1 MLRVTKIELE
11 FLITVWSIFHAK
23 WYSFYLKWFCITRS
37 CCFWSDEMWFCY
49 LAVIDAYDWGF
60 EWEEETK
67 SSRLI
72 PSGEWESRKEDR
84 QNLLCNTL
92 SAFLCLW
99 NSSSKIERVLLGKLD
114 EGMCWVILDR
124 PAASGLRNW
133 QKCIRAPAGS
143 GGAGGR
149 RERET
154 HWQTAGG
161 NETRH
166 SYHRARERKPK
177 IKSGKITFW
186 YTSSSSN

>member
-1 MLRVTKIELE
+1 MRCDFATWQWSTLTIGASSERRKQKAQDWFRRESERAKKKTDKI
-11 FLITVWSIFHAK
+11 
-23 WYSFYLKWFCITRS
+23 
-37 CCFWSDEMWFCY
+37 CFATHFPH
-49 LAVIDAYDWGF
+49 F
-60 EWEEETK
+60 
-67 SSRLI
+67 
-72 PSGEWESRKEDR
+72 
-84 QNLLCNTL
+84 
-92 SAFLCLW
+92 CLW

-166 SYHRARERKPK
+166 SYHRAGERKPK
-177 IKSGKITFW
+177 INSGKITFW
-186 YTSSSSN
+186 YTSSSN

>member
-1 MLRVTKIELE
+1 MILYHTVVLLLIGWDVILLLGSDRRLRLGLRVRGGNEKLKIDSVGRVREP
-11 FLITVWSIFHAK
+11 K
-23 WYSFYLKWFCITRS
+23 RRQ
-37 CCFWSDEMWFCY
+37 
-49 LAVIDAYDWGF
+49 
-60 EWEEETK
+60 TK
-67 SSRLI
+67 SALQHAFRIFVFVKLVVKNWT
-72 PSGEWESRKEDR
+72 GAAWQTRR
-84 QNLLCNTL
+84 RHVL
-92 SAFLCLW
+92 SDF
-99 NSSSKIERVLLGKLD
+99 
-114 EGMCWVILDR
+114 LDR